1 MNLRRKKYQ
10 QRKPPTVS
18 LLEVSTPVWL
28 KLISCFNDEIYRDDS
43 SEVSE

>member
-10 QRKPPTVS
+10 QRKHPTAA

-28 KLISCFNDEIYRDDS
+28 KLISCFNDEICRDDRI
-43 SEVSE
+43 